1 MIWRRRV
8 CKGGR
13 DISSVPLLRWTK
25 RWAGEATLRK
35 KLAAQ
40 VHVGFRKD
48 FPKILVQI
56 LEQCKTALQTVFTR
70 WLGSL
75 YIQEIKQSLPILL
88 FCFVCHCLFAC
99 HSSPL
104 RSPAAFISLK
114 NHLLLPL
121 LLLTS
126 RSLIILSSI
135 FLRLSP
141 PHNLFTTSTTLIT
154 CNTEPSKI
162 CSHFPLTEVL
172 FKCVSF
178 WNNSAN

>member
-1 MIWRRRV
+1 MQ
-8 CKGGR
+8 
-13 DISSVPLLRWTK
+13 RWSRYKFCPTTK
-25 RWAGEATLRK
+25 MDKE
-35 KLAAQ
+35 

-56 LEQCKTALQTVFTR
+56 LEQCKTTLQTVFTR

-88 FCFVCHCLFAC
+88 FCFVCHWLFAC

-114 NHLLLPL
+114 YHLLLPL

-126 RSLIILSSI
+126 CSLIILSSI
-135 FLRLSP
+135 FLPLSP
-141 PHNLFTTSTTLIT
+141 PHNLFTTSTTLIM
-154 CNTEPSKI
+154 CNTEPSKNMLPF
-162 CSHFPLTEVL
+162 SPY
-172 FKCVSF
+172 
-178 WNNSAN
+178 